1 MKGFKKLALVSAVAA
16 LPMTGFAMEPM
27 DDASLSDVTGQDGI
41 SIGLTLNQTMDV
53 LIHDTDGLTGV
64 NAALVPAGFGATS
77 GGIYIDNMGLNGTV
91 TVDVDAGGNT
101 AGGAGVG
108 VLVVEIGLGAGF
120 QILTGDILAVDTE
133 DAPVWPAVPVNDSA
147 SADVILDSMTIDL
160 AAGMDLGLQL
170 GTGAADFVTII
181 NGNIGTITI
190 NNFCLSSN
198 DSCGGLGTSTGIGV
212 DVIAVSGVDLGGT
225 TVDLTTG
232 GMQITLGASMNSIG
246 LAMDNVS
253 LDGGENSI
261 GDVYITGLNMAGDVI
276 TINGK

>member
-27 DDASLSDVTGQDGI
+27 ADASLSNVTGQDGI
-41 SIGLTLNQTMDV
+41 SIGLSLNQTMDV

-64 NAALVPAGFGATS
+64 NAALVPVGYGATS
-77 GGIYIDNMGLNGTV
+77 GGIYIDGMGMNGTV
-91 TVDVDAGGNT
+91 SVDVDAGGNT
-101 AGGAGVG
+101 AAGTGEG
-108 VLVVEIGLGAGF
+108 VLVVQIGLGAGF

-133 DAPVWPAVPVNDSA
+133 DAPVWPAVPTNDSA
-147 SADVILDSMTIDL
+147 TADVILDSMTIDL

-170 GTGAADFVTII
+170 GTGASNFVRII
-181 NGNIGTITI
+181 NGNIGTVTI

-212 DVIAVSGVDLGGT
+212 GVVAVTGIDLAGT

-232 GMQITLGASMNSIG
+232 GMQITMGASMNAIG

-253 LDGGENSI
+253 LDGGEYSI
-261 GDVYITGLNMAGDVI
+261 GDIYITGLNMAGDTI
-276 TINGK
+276 TINGH